1 MSTVRVNGMGV
12 IEREAFNL
20 ANAVVENITDIR
32 VCMDCNETAASVAG
46 NFSELLMAASANASI
61 ALELVT
67 NEAGQEVAVQE
78 FVQSVTQ
85 VFVVDF
91 TRVRLT
97 ALHVPTQ
104 LLFTVLTRGASG

>member
-1 MSTVRVNGMGV
+1 MGV
-12 IEREAFNL
+12 VEREAFDL

-91 TRVRLT
+91 TSVRLT